1 MDNFQKELRKTVEG
15 KRKTKSEAVK
25 LAWASP
31 GYASSFDGTR
41 SIGRW
46 KALQTPADFH
56 H

>member
-1 MDNFQKELRKTVEG
+1 MDNFQKELRKTAED

-31 GYASSFDGTR
+31 GCASSFDGTR

-46 KALQTPADFH
+46 NGLQTPGDFH
-56 H
+56 Y